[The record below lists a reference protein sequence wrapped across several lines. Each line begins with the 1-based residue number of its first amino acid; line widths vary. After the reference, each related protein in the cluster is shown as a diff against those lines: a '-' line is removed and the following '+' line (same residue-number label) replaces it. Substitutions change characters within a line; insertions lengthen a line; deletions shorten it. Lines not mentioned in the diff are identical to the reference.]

1 MIRSWAIVLYF
12 QPFKSIRLD
21 RMASA
26 FGWTVEEV
34 EQNVVSLIQ
43 SGRIE
48 GRVDSQNK
56 VCNTTLVQYA
66 FDPNRRFKV
75 LHAKQT
81 DFRADLFGRAIKA
94 GKDIQLTNR
103 KLLLRMRL

>member
-1 MIRSWAIVLYF
+1 
-12 QPFKSIRLD
+12 
-21 RMASA
+21 MASA

-34 EQNVVSLIQ
+34 EQNVVFLIQ

-56 VCNTTLVQYA
+56 VRNTTLVQYA
-66 FDPNRRFKV
+66 FNANRRLKV

-103 KLLLRMRL
+103 KLLLRMGL

>member
-1 MIRSWAIVLYF
+1 MHLSIHVKQLTNMIRNWAVVLYF

-43 SGRIE
+43 SGQIQ

-56 VCNTTLVQYA
+56 VRVGEV
-66 FDPNRRFKV
+66 RV
-75 LHAKQT
+75 
-81 DFRADLFGRAIKA
+81 
-94 GKDIQLTNR
+94 
-103 KLLLRMRL
+103 